1 MMFMVEKLTAK
12 QLYDRLN
19 DSLLG
24 EVGEIVFD
32 LAGVSV
38 KIDTTDSVG
47 ITLQSWLKQ
56 YLSDN
61 NIYFSQPLNTQEFP
75 DFFLD
80 NDSMEKNLLEVKSF
94 NYDATP
100 AFDIANFDSYCSSI
114 KNKPYHLDAD
124 YLIFGYVMSD
134 KGDITIKKLW
144 LLKVWQIA
152 GTSDRFPLK
161 TQVKKNVIYNIRPN
175 SDFKKDRAGAFKSKD
190 DFLYAIYKSLVL
202 YDKRGRKFAD
212 EWKSVLAINYE
223 KYYGVKL
230 PF

>member
-80 NDSMEKNLLEVKSF
+80 NSMEKNLLEVKSF
-94 NYDATP
+94 NCNATP

-124 YLIFGYVMSD
+124 YLIFGYVMND

-161 TQVKKNVIYNIRPN
+161 TQVKKDVIYNIRPN
-175 SDFKKDRAGAFKSKD
+175 SDFKKDKAGVFKSKD
-190 DFLYAIYKSLVL
+190 DFLYAIYETLVL
-202 YDKRGRKFAD
+202 YKSRDFAD
-212 EWKSVLAINYE
+212 EWKSVLATNYE

>member
-1 MMFMVEKLTAK
+1 MVEKLTAK

-152 GTSDRFPLK
+152 GTSDRFPLPTLEPLCAISRYK
-161 TQVKKNVIYNIRPN
+161 PEVISAQLFCAFPFRSSSNLRRRPLRHR
-175 SDFKKDRAGAFKSKD
+175 SRYRSKSH
-190 DFLYAIYKSLVL
+190 YQ
-202 YDKRGRKFAD
+202 
-212 EWKSVLAINYE
+212 
-223 KYYGVKL
+223 
-230 PF
+230 

>member
-1 MMFMVEKLTAK
+1 MMFMFEKLTAK

-24 EVGEIVFD
+24 EVGKIVFD

-124 YLIFGYVMSD
+124 YLIFGYVMND

-161 TQVKKNVIYNIRPN
+161 TQVKKDVIYNIRPN
-175 SDFKKDRAGAFKSKD
+175 SDFKKDKAGVFKSKD
-190 DFLYAIYKSLVL
+190 DFLYAIYETLVL
-202 YDKRGRKFAD
+202 YKSRDFAD
-212 EWKSVLAINYE
+212 EWKSVLATNYE

>member
-1 MMFMVEKLTAK
+1 MMFMFEKLTAK

-80 NDSMEKNLLEVKSF
+80 NSMEKNLLEVKSF
-94 NYDATP
+94 NCNATP

-124 YLIFGYVMSD
+124 YLIFGYVMND

-161 TQVKKNVIYNIRPN
+161 TQVKKDVIYNIRPN
-175 SDFKKDRAGAFKSKD
+175 SDFKKDKAGVFKSKD
-190 DFLYAIYKSLVL
+190 DFLYAIYETLVL
-202 YDKRGRKFAD
+202 YKSRDFAD
-212 EWKSVLAINYE
+212 EWKSVLATNYE

>member
-1 MMFMVEKLTAK
+1 
-12 QLYDRLN
+12 
-19 DSLLG
+19 
-24 EVGEIVFD
+24 
-32 LAGVSV
+32 
-38 KIDTTDSVG
+38 
-47 ITLQSWLKQ
+47 
-56 YLSDN
+56 
-61 NIYFSQPLNTQEFP
+61 
-75 DFFLD
+75 
-80 NDSMEKNLLEVKSF
+80 EVKSF

-175 SDFKKDRAGAFKSKD
+175 SDFKKDKAGVFKSKD
-190 DFLYAIYKSLVL
+190 DFLYAIYETLVL
-202 YDKRGRKFAD
+202 YKSRDFAD
-212 EWKSVLAINYE
+212 EWKSVLATNYE

>member
-100 AFDIANFDSYCSSI
+100 AFDIANFDS
-114 KNKPYHLDAD
+114 NL
-124 YLIFGYVMSD
+124 
-134 KGDITIKKLW
+134 T
-144 LLKVWQIA
+144 
-152 GTSDRFPLK
+152 TR
-161 TQVKKNVIYNIRPN
+161 
-175 SDFKKDRAGAFKSKD
+175 
-190 DFLYAIYKSLVL
+190 
-202 YDKRGRKFAD
+202 
-212 EWKSVLAINYE
+212 
-223 KYYGVKL
+223 
-230 PF
+230 

>member
-1 MMFMVEKLTAK
+1 MMFMFEKLTAK

-24 EVGEIVFD
+24 EVGKIVFD

-80 NDSMEKNLLEVKSF
+80 NSMEKNLLEVKSF
-94 NYDATP
+94 NCNATP

-124 YLIFGYVMSD
+124 YLIFGYVMND

-161 TQVKKNVIYNIRPN
+161 TQVKKDVIYNIRPN
-175 SDFKKDRAGAFKSKD
+175 SDFKKDKAGVFKSKD
-190 DFLYAIYKSLVL
+190 DFLYAIYETLVL
-202 YDKRGRKFAD
+202 YKSRDFAD
-212 EWKSVLAINYE
+212 EWKSVLATNYE